1 MKIDTHQHYWHY
13 HAPDFPWISD
23 GMTVLQRDCLP
34 ADCAPALR
42 AAGVDAVLAVQA
54 RGSLVETDFLLT
66 IAAAYPQVI
75 GVLGWADL
83 TLPNIQQQLETWSQ
97 QSALKGLR
105 HILQDEADVAAWLAQ
120 PNVNHNLAWLQQ
132 HQLVYDVLVFE
143 HQLSAVTAWC
153 AQHDDHWLVL
163 DHVGKPALRD
173 ALDGRAHAERW
184 RAGLRELAAMPHVMC
199 KLSGLVT
206 ETAWQQTQGLSLDS
220 RHRIWACF
228 DDALSA
234 FGPLRLLYG
243 SDWPVCQLAASYEV
257 MHDLVQTWADQT
269 LSTVQQQAFW
279 SGNALR
285 CYHLSPP
292 PSLS

>member
-1 MKIDTHQHYWHY
+1 M
-13 HAPDFPWISD
+13 A
-23 GMTVLQRDCLP
+23 VLQRDCLP

-66 IAAAYPQVI
+66 MAAVHPQVI

-105 HILQDEADVAAWLAQ
+105 HILQDETDVAAWVAQ
-120 PNVNHNLAWLQQ
+120 SNVNQNLAWLQH

-153 AQHDDHWLVL
+153 AQHDAHWLVL

-173 ALDGRAHAERW
+173 ALDGHAHVERW
-184 RAGLRELAAMPHVMC
+184 RAGLCELAAMPHVMC

-206 ETAWQQTQGLSLDS
+206 ETPWQQAQGLSVAA
-220 RHRIWACF
+220 RKQIWACF
-228 DDALSA
+228 DAALSA
-234 FGPLRLLYG
+234 FGPRRILFG
-243 SDWPVCQLAASYEV
+243 SDWPVCQLAASYEDV
-257 MHDLVQTWADQT
+257 FELALTWADKT
-269 LSTVQQQAFW
+269 LSMQEQQSFW
-279 SGNALR
+279 SGNAQR
-285 CYHLSPP
+285 CYNLSPP
-292 PSLS
+292 PSALSAL